1 MRADQRARRD
11 DILTRIGT
19 RPADMGILNVTPD
32 SFSDGG
38 RFLATEAA
46 VSHAR
51 SMAAQGCAIIDV
63 GGEST
68 RPGSTP
74 VPESEELARI
84 EPVIDRLARDLVAP
98 LSVDTTK
105 ANVAR
110 RAIEVGAV
118 MVNDV
123 WGLQKDPAMADTV
136 AAAEAAVVIMHNR
149 REKDATIDIVA
160 DMRRFFDHSL
170 ALAAR
175 AGILERH
182 VILDPGIG
190 FGKTARQN
198 IAAIAR
204 LGELKDFGRPIMV
217 GVSRKAFFGSLVQG
231 GAQGGTKVGTQAGV
245 ESELVGTIAASLAAA
260 AAGASLFRVHD
271 VAEHVAAL
279 SVFDT
284 IRNGV

>member
-1 MRADQRARRD
+1 
-11 DILTRIGT
+11 
-19 RPADMGILNVTPD
+19 MGILNVTPD

-46 VSHAR
+46 VSRAR

-68 RPGSTP
+68 RPGGTP
-74 VPESEELARI
+74 VPESEEWARI

-110 RAIEVGAV
+110 RAVDVGAV

-175 AGILERH
+175 AGIPARY

-190 FGKTARQN
+190 FAKTARQN
-198 IAAIAR
+198 VAAIAR

-217 GVSRKAFFGSLVQG
+217 GVSRKAFFGSL
-231 GAQGGTKVGTQAGV
+231 AQGGV

-284 IRNGV
+284 IRNPGA